1 MGNKLYDEKNTVRI
15 SLKLNS
21 NTDADILSMLQAKK
35 NKQGY
40 IKELL
45 KNDLDRVSSGS
56 DIFVRIEKQYN
67 EKERSL

>member
-1 MGNKLYDEKNTVRI
+1 MGNKIYDKFNTVKI

-21 NTDADILSMLQAKK
+21 NTDADILSMLQTKK

-45 KNDLDRVSSGS
+45 KNDLDRMTAGS
-56 DIFVRIEKQYN
+56 DIFVRVDQQYN
-67 EKERSL
+67 EKEKSL